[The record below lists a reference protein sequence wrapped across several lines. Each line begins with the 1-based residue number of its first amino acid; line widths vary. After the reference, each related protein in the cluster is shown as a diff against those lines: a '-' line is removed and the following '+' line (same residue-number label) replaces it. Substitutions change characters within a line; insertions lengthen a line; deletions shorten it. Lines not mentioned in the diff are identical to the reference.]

1 VLNLIINA
9 IEAMGEVGEDGRNL
23 AVGSSKYDLQS
34 ILITVRDSG
43 PGLKVENSDRLF
55 DPFFTTKP
63 DGMGIGLSIC
73 RSIIEEHGG
82 RIWAAPN
89 APQGAT
95 FHFTLPL
102 HQKDAS

>member
-1 VLNLIINA
+1 
-9 IEAMGEVGEDGRNL
+9 
-23 AVGSSKYDLQS
+23 LQS
-34 ILITVRDSG
+34 VLITVRDSG

-89 APQGAT
+89 VPQGAT